1 MLFSRSA
8 MFGNQYSLVHQLFFS
23 SPPLQG
29 AILGEQNCTRN
40 QYKRGINVNYLVE
53 EINDKQ
59 GRERDER
66 RKKLINKER
75 QGKQNN
81 RSSPQYFPYWI
92 KE

>member
-8 MFGNQYSLVHQLFFS
+8 MFGNQCSIVHLLLFSF
-23 SPPLQG
+23 PPFQG

-59 GRERDER
+59 GTERD
-66 RKKLINKER
+66 KKKEKVN
-75 QGKQNN
+75 Q
-81 RSSPQYFPYWI
+81 
-92 KE
+92 